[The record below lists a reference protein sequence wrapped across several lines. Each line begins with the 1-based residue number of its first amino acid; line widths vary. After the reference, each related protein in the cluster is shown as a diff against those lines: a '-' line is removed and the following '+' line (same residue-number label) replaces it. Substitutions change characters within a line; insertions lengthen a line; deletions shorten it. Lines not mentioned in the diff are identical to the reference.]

1 MKRWHALEQMLAAT
15 VEARQWLDNTT
26 FAQVAAGKMRPKP
39 SEFSSPDPPTFWAA
53 MERIMVKNRETQ
65 EGQPFEDRQLEVQLI
80 DIERLVELIEWFED
94 RGPPD
99 NPHDG

>member
-1 MKRWHALEQMLAAT
+1 
-15 VEARQWLDNTT
+15 
-26 FAQVAAGKMRPKP
+26 
-39 SEFSSPDPPTFWAA
+39 
-53 MERIMVKNRETQ
+53 MVKNRETQ